1 MYHFRHTYRLKNIQK
16 ISGKYAMSSYNKKDM
31 KKKRIVLCVIG
42 VVVLSVLL
50 GGVMVYRHYY
60 GLLGKDVG
68 KGSGTV
74 VVEEEPVASES
85 PEEMKQR
92 LEEEV
97 ERNLE
102 AMQGQATLDEHLI
115 NILCIGVDSRNDDLE
130 GRSDA
135 MILFTINTD
144 EKKMVMTS
152 LMRDCYVSIPGYGN
166 NRLNAAYAFGG
177 AELLYQT
184 IQANFGI
191 EVDKCIVVNFQFVA
205 KMVDAL
211 NGVDLTLSKDEVEV
225 MNDYVRSMNGTIFDA
240 EKEDGVVPVP
250 ETDTV
255 DLHLSG
261 KQALGYSRN
270 RYTGTDYNR
279 TERQRNVITK
289 CLEKLKRCSLFE
301 LHALA
306 EELLPDI
313 GTDLSEGDI
322 AKLLLIMA
330 DMNSYELQ
338 QFTMPSPGTSYDLV
352 VNGMMVLG
360 VDYAANLSLWNTMVY
375 GE

>member
-1 MYHFRHTYRLKNIQK
+1 
-16 ISGKYAMSSYNKKDM
+16 M
-31 KKKRIVLCVIG
+31 KKKG
-42 VVVLSVLL
+42 VVAGVIVAIIVCVLF
-50 GGVMVYRHYY
+50 GGVALYRHYY
-60 GLLGKDVG
+60 GLLGKEVG

-74 VVEEEPVASES
+74 VPEEEPVASES

-92 LEEEV
+92 LEAEV
-97 ERNLE
+97 KRNLE
-102 AMQGQATLDEHLI
+102 EMQGQATLDEHLI
-115 NILCIGVDSRNDDLE
+115 NILCIGVDSRNNDLE

-135 MILFTINTD
+135 MILFTINRD

-166 NRLNAAYAFGG
+166 NRLNAAYAYGG
-177 AELLYQT
+177 AELLYET

-191 EVDKCIVVNFQFVA
+191 PVNKCIVVNFQFVA
-205 KMVDAL
+205 EMVDAL
-211 NGVDLTLSKDEVEV
+211 HGVDLRLSKDEVKV
-225 MNDYVRSMNGTIFDA
+225 MNDYVRSMNGTIFEAD
-240 EKEDGVVPVP
+240 KEDGIVPVP
-250 ETDTV
+250 ETDHV

-289 CLEKLKRCSLFE
+289 CLEKLKKCSLFE
-301 LHALA
+301 LHSLA
-306 EELLPDI
+306 EQLLPDI

-322 AKLLLIMA
+322 AQLLLIMA
-330 DMNSYELQ
+330 DMKNHELD
-338 QFTMPSPGTSYDLV
+338 QFTIPGPGTSYDLV

-360 VDYAANLSLWNTMVY
+360 VDYGANLSLWNEKVY

>member
-1 MYHFRHTYRLKNIQK
+1 
-16 ISGKYAMSSYNKKDM
+16 M
-31 KKKRIVLCVIG
+31 KKKGVVTG
-42 VVVLSVLL
+42 VVVAIVCAVLV
-50 GGVMVYRHYY
+50 GGIAMYSHYY
-60 GLLGKDVG
+60 GLLGKEVG
-68 KGSGTV
+68 KGTGTV
-74 VVEEEPVASES
+74 TEEEEPAASES

-97 ERNLE
+97 KNNLT
-102 AMQGQATLDEHLI
+102 AMQGKATLDEHLI
-115 NILCIGVDSRNDDLE
+115 NILCIGVDSRDDDLE

-135 MILFTINTD
+135 MILFTINQD
-144 EKKMVMTS
+144 NKKMVMTS

-177 AELLYQT
+177 AELLYET

-191 EVDKCIVVNFQFVA
+191 VVDKCIVVNFQFVA
-205 KMVDAL
+205 EMVDAL
-211 NGVDLTLSKDEVEV
+211 HGVDLTLSKDEVEV
-225 MNDYVRSMNGTIFDA
+225 MNDYVRSMNGTVFEAD
-240 EKEDGVVPVP
+240 KEDGIVPIP
-250 ETDTV
+250 ETETV

-279 TERQRNVITK
+279 TERQRKVITQ

-301 LHALA
+301 LHSLA
-306 EELLPDI
+306 EQLLPEI
-313 GTDLSEGDI
+313 GTDLSQGDV
-322 AKLLLIMA
+322 AKLLLILA
-330 DMNSYELQ
+330 DMKNYTVE
-338 QFTMPSPGTSYDLV
+338 QFTIPSPGTAYDLT

-360 VDYAANLSLWNTMVY
+360 VDYGSNLAIWNEMVY

>member
-1 MYHFRHTYRLKNIQK
+1 
-16 ISGKYAMSSYNKKDM
+16 M
-31 KKKRIVLCVIG
+31 KKNGVIAGVIVAI
-42 VVVLSVLL
+42 VVSLL
-50 GGVMVYRHYY
+50 FGGVALYQHYY

-68 KGSGTV
+68 KGGAAGET
-74 VVEEEPVASES
+74 EEEPAASES
-85 PEEMKQR
+85 PEELKRR

-97 ERNLE
+97 KQNLE
-102 AMQGQATLDEHLI
+102 EMQGQATLDEHLI
-115 NILCIGVDSRNDDLE
+115 NILCIGVDSRNNDLE

-166 NRLNAAYAFGG
+166 NRLNAAYAYGG
-177 AELLYQT
+177 AELLYKT
-184 IQANFGI
+184 VEANFGI
-191 EVDKCIVVNFQFVA
+191 SVNKCIVVNFQFVA
-205 KMVDAL
+205 EMVDAL
-211 NGVDLTLSKDEVEV
+211 HGVDLTLSKDEVKV
-225 MNDYVRSMNGTIFDA
+225 MNDYIRSMNGTIFDA
-240 EKEDGVVPVP
+240 DKEDGIVPVP
-250 ETDTV
+250 ETESV

-289 CLEKLKRCSLFE
+289 CLEKLKKCSLFE
-301 LHALA
+301 LHDLC
-306 EELLPDI
+306 EKLLPQI
-313 GTDLSEGDI
+313 GTDLSSGDI
-322 AKLLLIMA
+322 AKLLFIMA
-330 DMNSYELQ
+330 DMNSYELN
-338 QFTMPSPGTSYDLV
+338 QFTIPSPGTSYDLV

-360 VDYAANLSLWNTMVY
+360 VDYGTNLSVWEDMVY

>member
-1 MYHFRHTYRLKNIQK
+1 MEAVIVEN
-16 ISGKYAMSSYNKKDM
+16 AM
-31 KKKRIVLCVIG
+31 KKKKVVLCIIG

-68 KGSGTV
+68 KGTGMV
-74 VVEEEPVASES
+74 EVEEEPVASES
-85 PEEMKQR
+85 PDEMKQR

-97 ERNLE
+97 EKNLE

-144 EKKMVMTS
+144 DKKMVMTS

-166 NRLNAAYAFGG
+166 NRLNAAYAYGG

-191 EVDKCIVVNFQFVA
+191 AVDKCIVVNFQFVA
-205 KMVDAL
+205 EMVDAL
-211 NGVDLTLSKDEVEV
+211 HGVDLTLSRDEVEV

-240 EKEDGVVPVP
+240 DKEDGIVPIP